1 MYRARYTQHAIC
13 EGGCCDTLTANDF
26 KDPGIVAYC
35 AEIERTMKVI
45 NMIPYGTRL
54 GFHEDGVAST
64 VARIDYKFPQCV
76 CYENSE
82 CVVGGYSP

>member
-1 MYRARYTQHAIC
+1 
-13 EGGCCDTLTANDF
+13 
-26 KDPGIVAYC
+26 
-35 AEIERTMKVI
+35 MKVI

-82 CVVGGYSP
+82 WGGTRHDGTGDQHDGDGKQGEHPDLDRRQGSTGYMP